1 MGSQV
6 SEKRRLCRR
15 RFLNCLLRTAAMRSE
30 KPSEPPPDMR
40 SDRDSPPP
48 LPSSSPPD
56 LLAKDRKTGE
66 REEKDIVIVL
76 VRVVAGGDM

>member
-6 SEKRRLCRR
+6 SEKRRVCRR

-40 SDRDSPPP
+40 SDSDSP
-48 LPSSSPPD
+48 PSSSPPD
-56 LLAKDRKTGE
+56 LRAEEAKERKGKDTRQLLRHSDCDR
-66 REEKDIVIVL
+66 
-76 VRVVAGGDM
+76 